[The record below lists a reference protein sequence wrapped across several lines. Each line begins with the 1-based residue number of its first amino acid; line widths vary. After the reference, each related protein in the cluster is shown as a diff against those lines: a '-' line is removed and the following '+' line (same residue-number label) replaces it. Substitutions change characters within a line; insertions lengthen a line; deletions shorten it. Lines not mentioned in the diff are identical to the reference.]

1 MKAMRL
7 HNTLA
12 AAALLAALAAPAAAQ
27 QPADNPVAA
36 MKTGKELF
44 EKDCKLCHGLD
55 RSLAA
60 SHDVAGWT
68 QIVKRMVI
76 YGAPLNAAQRPLVTR
91 YLAARSSFAA
101 KCGSCHEA
109 TRVVGDKP
117 AARDWKALAQRMA
130 GHVKELEKQGK
141 APSGGGFTPAEL
153 DDIAALL
160 QAVLPSD

>member
-1 MKAMRL
+1 MYGRF
-7 HNTLA
+7 A
-12 AAALLAALAAPAAAQ
+12 AAALLVALTVPAAAQ
-27 QPADNPVAA
+27 QPGADPVAA

-44 EKDCKLCHGLD
+44 EKNCRLCHGLD
-55 RSLAA
+55 RSLAS
-60 SHDVAGWT
+60 SHDAAAWG
-68 QIVKRMVI
+68 QIVKRMVA
-76 YGAPLNAAQRPLVTR
+76 YGAPLNAEQRSLVTR
-91 YLAARSSFAA
+91 YLATRSVFAG

-141 APSGGGFTPAEL
+141 APSSGGFTPEEL

-160 QAVLPSD
+160 QAVLPKD